1 MKLSTLKFS
10 FAILFVFI
18 SVIALAQNKDDKTLS
33 SPAGSSLD
41 QHNPLNTT
49 LSLELF
55 KPTMFQNS
63 FDQSVM
69 LSKSGVF
76 SNESKWRIYSF
87 LNDDDLNKV
96 PVNRVGFTTVDG
108 MNTIMPGGFN
118 ATNFGSQTFRTY
130 KVGKTTFRHINSFD
144 FSGNLSQSSF
154 QIEL

>member
-10 FAILFVFI
+10 LAVLFVFV
-18 SVIALAQNKDDKTLS
+18 SVLTLAQNKDDKANNT
-33 SPAGSSLD
+33 D
-41 QHNPLNTT
+41 QYNPLNTT
-49 LSLELF
+49 LSMELF
-55 KPTMFQNS
+55 KPTKFQDS

-76 SNESKWRIYSF
+76 LNESRWQIQSF
-87 LNDDDLNKV
+87 LNDEDLNKV

-118 ATNFGSQTFRTY
+118 ATDFGSQTFMIY

-144 FSGNLSQSSF
+144 FSGNLSSTTF
-154 QIEL
+154 HIEL